1 MDLIV
6 VTIRV
11 KSGQIYI
18 CTYEDTHTHEIV
30 PKEREKKGVQGKER
44 KGKRKK

>member
-11 KSGQIYI
+11 KSGQI
-18 CTYEDTHTHEIV
+18 CTYEDTHTHEIM
-30 PKEREKKGVQGKER
+30 PKERGKKGGQGKER
-44 KGKRKK
+44 KGKNKK